1 MKDYEII
8 DSKYIEA
15 IIMTAQGRSIQ
26 KIADQY
32 DVNYRTIQ
40 NWKKRTDF
48 QELVKK
54 CTIELFHKS
63 ISAVF
68 LGSER
73 AAKELLKIIDD
84 PATSNK
90 TKLQA
95 IKLMFDIGDKFQKNQ
110 YICESPEVTALN
122 ILVKRNIVDID
133 TVRGILDAIRQSE
146 NLLEE
151 GIRQVFNG

>member
-1 MKDYEII
+1 MKNYEII
-8 DSKYIEA
+8 ESKYIEA
-15 IIMTAQGRSIQ
+15 VIMTALGHSIQ
-26 KIADQY
+26 EIADQY

-40 NWKKRTDF
+40 NWQKRPDF

-54 CTIELFHKS
+54 CTVELFHKS
-63 ISAVF
+63 ISIIS

-73 AAKELLKIIDD
+73 AAKELVKIIED
-84 PATSNK
+84 PEASSK
-90 TKLQA
+90 TRLQA
-95 IKLMFDIGDKFQKNQ
+95 IKLLFDIGDKFQKNQ

-122 ILVKRNIVDID
+122 ILVKRNIVDIE
-133 TVRGILDAIRQSE
+133 TVRGILNALRQSE